1 MSKNQQTL
9 LTEALKVFDNNK
21 KIIEE
26 NKKIVESCNNKE
38 DVYQSKIMQIQ
49 HSNIIPKELHGK
61 TKELVELQKFAD
73 YRKEPLVVLLN
84 NILFID
90 GKMGW
95 KSTYIISKINSA
107 TKRFLQPLNY
117 RSIGEEGKPSFG
129 KIAYTYDVK
138 GNLME
143 GPAVTLDIAEKSG
156 WTNKDNSSWNTIPEL
171 MLTYRAAT
179 FFGRIFC
186 PDLFDG
192 LHTSD
197 ELVDIYSAS
206 GTLPLQAIDEQ
217 IMEII
222 NETKN
227 TKSSVKVVEKTKE
240 NKEVKL
246 EKLQKD
252 IKRISTN
259 QQGNLSPFERLCN
272 DIEDNDFLVSNASFY
287 KGKFFIKAEPIH
299 NNIDM
304 NILLKFGFNKTK
316 KSSYI
321 LDVTSL
327 LNEEEKQYANR

>member
-1 MSKNQQTL
+1 MSKQKTL
-9 LTEALKVFDNNK
+9 LTEALEVFDSNK
-21 KIIEE
+21 KIMEK
-26 NKKIVESCNNKE
+26 NKEIVERCNNKE
-38 DVYQSKIMQIQ
+38 DVYQSKIVQIQ
-49 HSNIIPKELHGK
+49 YSSIVPKELQGK

-117 RSIGEEGKPSFG
+117 RSIGEIGKPSFG
-129 KIAYTYDVK
+129 KIAYTYDIK

-217 IMEII
+217 ILEII

-227 TKSSVKVVEKTKE
+227 TKKEEEQTKG

-299 NNIDM
+299 NNIDI